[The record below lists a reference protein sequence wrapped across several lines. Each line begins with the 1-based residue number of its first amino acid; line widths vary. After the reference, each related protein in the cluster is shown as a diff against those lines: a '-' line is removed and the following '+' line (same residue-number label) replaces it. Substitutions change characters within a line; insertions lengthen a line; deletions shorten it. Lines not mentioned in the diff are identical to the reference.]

1 MVNSVSLRRSKSISS
16 EDELRLCKE
25 YQDDTTS
32 TLTTLGSKFGVSTST
47 VGNIISHYG
56 IKRKKWSNGRKGA
69 FSVPENAQSE
79 ICDEYLRGKTT
90 TFLAGKHK
98 TSPANIHAILQRR
111 GIETRKRGSNSGSFS
126 ARKLS
131 ELEASAVS
139 MWQSGETFEK
149 IAEIFPREFDAILA
163 LVWGGVDSDDRF
175 EGALLYVMS
184 RSARKLQYSEW
195 KSLCQSAWASNK
207 ATKPTLRGPCE
218 ICKANGSLV
227 VDHNHDTD
235 EIRGLLCSGCNTGLG
250 KLGDTVDSLILA
262 INYLKG
268 ST

>member
-1 MVNSVSLRRSKSISS
+1 
-16 EDELRLCKE
+16 
-25 YQDDTTS
+25 
-32 TLTTLGSKFGVSTST
+32 
-47 VGNIISHYG
+47 
-56 IKRKKWSNGRKGA
+56 
-69 FSVPENAQSE
+69 
-79 ICDEYLRGKTT
+79 
-90 TFLAGKHK
+90 
-98 TSPANIHAILQRR
+98 
-111 GIETRKRGSNSGSFS
+111 
-126 ARKLS
+126 
-131 ELEASAVS
+131 VS